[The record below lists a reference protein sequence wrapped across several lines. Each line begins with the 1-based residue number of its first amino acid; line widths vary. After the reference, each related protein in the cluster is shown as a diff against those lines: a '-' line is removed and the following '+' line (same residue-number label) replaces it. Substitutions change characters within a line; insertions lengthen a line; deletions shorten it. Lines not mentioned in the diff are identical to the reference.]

1 MPLLLWLLRADSEP
15 QQQQQPGISGVQA
28 LKQNVAQTAAAG
40 KGRQKP
46 KLPGFPK
53 GAAGAAAAAAAL
65 AAAKQQ
71 RQQGYD
77 DEYEDEEEDTPEFQ
91 LVFDN
96 GKAVSQ
102 QTLCWMAAGGAL
114 LRQMAVSAWSRA
126 CLSAPQ
132 QVASTCLYISP
143 IS

>member
-1 MPLLLWLLRADSEP
+1 MSLLLADTNCVSILLQLADAE
-15 QQQQQPGISGVQA
+15 QQQGISGVQA
-28 LKQNVAQTAAAG
+28 LKQNVTQTAAAG

-46 KLPGFPK
+46 KLPGFPG

-91 LVFDN
+91 LTFDN
-96 GKAVSQ
+96 GKAVS
-102 QTLCWMAAGGAL
+102 TAVILPSSVLDCPLLCIL
-114 LRQMAVSAWSRA
+114 
-126 CLSAPQ
+126 
-132 QVASTCLYISP
+132 
-143 IS
+143 